1 MRNRGYI
8 ASLEAGLLS
17 EDNIGDTSV
26 VDGES
31 VLEEISNGCEDI
43 IPDGYTEID
52 GEMTVVENLADAVEE
67 EEVIMK
73 EVELP
78 MVETGTES
86 DFNANVLK
94 MLAASN
100 RRLNTLMGVD
110 ERRGAPVAAL
120 ESDVYGGYKKAFMAG
135 LEAKE
140 GFLKNLKEN
149 VAKGAKAI
157 LDTIKKWIQKA
168 LVFFS
173 GAEKSSRKLKE
184 ILDKKETK
192 ATDAKLSDSDKQ
204 ALADKFGAWIILGGT
219 VSNYLK
225 YASEL
230 TKPAVP
236 EAGKKVPLRDAGISS
251 MPLVV
256 SKGLELGAKD
266 QWSILNLTGNV
277 GKYLVMSTDS
287 FEGKIMPK
295 TGKISLALA
304 DSEID
309 SIAVRSFKSSTDA
322 KDVKETEIP
331 TLAELNKF
339 NDLAARLAVSLKS
352 ASNENYS
359 AAESFPKAIKA
370 LGETEAAK
378 ATALENVSKVATRC
392 ALENI
397 GGYMSAM
404 KTILWYVSTFAKKY
418 PDAGKADKK

>member
-67 EEVIMK
+67 EEVIME

-168 LVFFS
+168 LVFFN

-277 GKYLVMSTDS
+277 GKYLVMSTDY
-287 FEGKIMPK
+287 FEGMRGPK